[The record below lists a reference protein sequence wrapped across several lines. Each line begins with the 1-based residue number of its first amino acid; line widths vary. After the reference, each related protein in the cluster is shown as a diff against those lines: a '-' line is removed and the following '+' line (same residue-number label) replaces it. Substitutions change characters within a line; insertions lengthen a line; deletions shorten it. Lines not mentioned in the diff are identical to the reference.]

1 MNNCYLVFLATALAS
16 YGVVEMFCMAVKVN
30 KERRPFVIL
39 QIASGFVFCLWVLL
53 DKTLINAPVILAL
66 LLIASDRL
74 QTRLTVAKAAK

>member
-1 MNNCYLVFLATALAS
+1 MTKCYLVILATTLAS
-16 YGVVEMFCMAVKVN
+16 YGVLEMFCMAVKVN

-53 DKTLINAPVILAL
+53 DKTLISAPVILAL

-74 QTRLTVAKAAK
+74 QTRLTVAKATK